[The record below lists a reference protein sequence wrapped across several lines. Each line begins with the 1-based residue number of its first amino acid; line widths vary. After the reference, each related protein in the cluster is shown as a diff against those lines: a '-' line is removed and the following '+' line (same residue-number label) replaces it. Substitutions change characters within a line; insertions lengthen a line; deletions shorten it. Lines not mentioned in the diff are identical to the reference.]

1 MFSILVIVCE
11 FWHLKPLI
19 YSFQGFLCFGVHRV
33 PLHSVWVF
41 VPFVSWFVSF
51 VLISFNWFLFP
62 DRFPSPDCPLCFCVY
77 ISSFHLFFVRS
88 LFAHLASFF
97 SLLKY
102 LQIPLF
108 ALCFRL
114 SYTLLDHFNKQKAGL
129 NLCTSVCESCIWVL
143 TAPNLTHLNFEH
155 FHTPDFSFNLL
166 KNFIN
171 SCYKLLQKRKTTKWH
186 KGYSTMYYAKGDKV
200 STEALLSIQ
209 RIQSAL
215 SMPF

>member
-1 MFSILVIVCE
+1 MVWCYQISMGQDPCGRVPASSRVSAWRNGRLSKWKKAVVSFQGKFWKYYYIMSYYCPILEKGWIELVYYYVFSILVIVCE
-11 FWHLKPLI
+11 FWHLEPLI

-97 SLLKY
+97 SLLKN
-102 LQIPLF
+102 LDPTV
-108 ALCFRL
+108 CFM
-114 SYTLLDHFNKQKAGL
+114 F
-129 NLCTSVCESCIWVL
+129 
-143 TAPNLTHLNFEH
+143 
-155 FHTPDFSFNLL
+155 
-166 KNFIN
+166 
-171 SCYKLLQKRKTTKWH
+171 
-186 KGYSTMYYAKGDKV
+186 
-200 STEALLSIQ
+200 
-209 RIQSAL
+209 
-215 SMPF
+215 